1 MAEDAK
7 IRVEGQSYAEEE
19 YRQGKKPGHMAEGEK
34 KRPNILKLCR
44 HIQDLPG
51 AIVQYGD
58 PEYNGLACW
67 VSDEECAVAMTMKLR
82 KHYSVPQLVKMTK
95 MPLEKLNPILDHAAW
110 GGLLSI
116 DPEDRDLP
124 QIDGKWQV
132 GYHIPIFVPGIFEAM
147 VDNIKLVE
155 EHPIIAQ
162 SFAEYTIKR
171 IMPLAG
177 NIPTGHGVMRVVP
190 IASALEG
197 IDGVSEDEKIAH
209 YVEQA
214 EDISVAPCSCRV
226 SRRLMNEGCGHL
238 EQDMCIQF
246 NEGARDFI
254 KQGHGR
260 RISKEEA
267 YAILKKAEDNG
278 LMHEMPNI
286 DGNGKT
292 HAMCNCCGCSC
303 FSLRT
308 GEYFH
313 TATLVRSNYISHVDP
328 DKCVACGECVEV
340 CPMNALRLGERLENK
355 TEIAIEEPLHAFDH
369 QWGPDKWNPDF
380 RFNRQLVMNE
390 TGTAPCK
397 VACPAHISIE
407 GYIELAKEGRY
418 AEALE
423 LIKKKNP
430 FPAVCGRVCNKR
442 CEDACTRGT
451 IGDKTPV
458 SIDEIKKF
466 VAELDLDEDTRAI
479 PKPHHP
485 EYHDHKMAVIGGGPA
500 GLSCAYYLAQEGY
513 QVTVFEKENK
523 LGGMLTLGIPSF
535 RLEKNVVEAEIA
547 VIQAMGVEFKMGVE
561 VGKDITIADLRK
573 EGYQAFYLAIG
584 AQGGRKLGVANE
596 DAEGV
601 LSGVDFL
608 RGVNLGKG
616 QKLHGKVALMGAG
629 NVAIDVAR
637 TAVRFGAESVE
648 LYCLESRE
656 IMPAAK
662 DEIAEAEAEGVK
674 VNNGWGVK
682 EFHKDTNGKLT
693 EVVLKKCVAV
703 FDKDHK
709 FNPQYDEADTKVV
722 PCDYF
727 LAAIGQ
733 SFEWGNLLKDSK
745 VVVNRGGRAEA
756 DALTYQ
762 TAEPDIFVGGD
773 CYHGARFAIDAIAT
787 GKEGAESMHRYV
799 HPGQSLLIGRV
810 QNPYLAKY
818 ELDKNNIDVQG
829 WDNTPRQEVERVSV
843 QDKMK
848 DDRKVFSEAQLKAE
862 AKRCLKCGRTFVD
875 ETMCVGCGLCT
886 TRCKFDAIHL
896 QKRFDVHGRTYEQ
909 IAPSSVPHILARN
922 LKIVFTGKGK
932 KKRINKDDIA
942 KQENVKKET
951 IK

>member
-1 MAEDAK
+1 MAEEPK
-7 IRVEGQSYAEEE
+7 LRVEQNFAEVEYAN
-19 YRQGKKPGHMAEGEK
+19 GKKPGHMEEGAK
-34 KRPNILKLCR
+34 KRPNVLKLCR

-58 PEYNGLACW
+58 PEYNALACW
-67 VSDEECAVAMTMKLR
+67 VSDDEVKIAMTMKLR
-82 KHYSVPQLVKMTK
+82 KHYTLDQLAKNAK
-95 MPLEKLNPILDHAAW
+95 MPLDKCAEIVKHATW
-110 GGLLSI
+110 GGLIFI
-116 DPEDRDLP
+116 DTADPTFPEK
-124 QIDGKWQV
+124 DGKLQTT
-132 GYHIPIFVPGIFEAM
+132 YHVEIFVPGIMEAM
-147 VDNIKLVE
+147 CDNLELVQA
-155 EHPIIAQ
+155 HPIIAQ
-162 SFAEYTIKR
+162 SFSEYTIKR

-177 NIPTGHGVMRVVP
+177 NIPVGHGVMRVVP
-190 IASALEG
+190 ISSAVAGDPQLK
-197 IDGVSEDEKIAH
+197 EDEKIEH
-209 YVEQA
+209 YVETA
-214 EDISVAPCSCRV
+214 TDISVAPCSCRV

-246 NEGARDFI
+246 NNGARGFI
-254 KQGHGR
+254 ANGHAR
-260 RISKEEA
+260 RITKEEC
-267 YAILKKAEDNG
+267 YAIIKKAEDNG
-278 LMHEMPNI
+278 LMHEIPNI

-292 HAMCNCCGCSC
+292 HALCNCCGCSC

-328 DKCVACGECVEV
+328 EKCVACGECVEV

-355 TEIAIEEPLHAFDH
+355 NEIKIEEPLHAFDH
-369 QWGPDKWNPDF
+369 KWGPDKWNPEY
-380 RFNRQLVMNE
+380 RFNRQLIMNE

-407 GYIELAKEGRY
+407 GYIALAKEGRY

-451 IGDKTPV
+451 IGDKNPV

-466 VAELDLDEDTRAI
+466 VAQLDLDEDTRV
-479 PKPHHP
+479 KPRIQHP
-485 EYHDHKMAVIGGGPA
+485 EYHDHKMAVIGAGPA
-500 GLSCAYYLAQEGY
+500 GLSCAYYLAEMGY
-513 QVTVFEKENK
+513 DVTVFEKEEK

-535 RLEKNVVEAEIA
+535 RLEKNVVNAEIDA
-547 VIQAMGVEFKMGVE
+547 IKDLGVTFKTGVE
-561 VGKDITIADLRK
+561 VGKDVTIADLRK
-573 EGYQAFYLAIG
+573 QGYEAFYVAIG
-584 AQGGRKLGVANE
+584 AQGGRKLGVPNE
-596 DAEGV
+596 DAKGV

-616 QKLHGKVALMGAG
+616 QKLSGHVALMGAG

-637 TAVRFGAESVE
+637 TALRYGAESVD
-648 LYCLESRE
+648 LYCLESRD

-662 DEIAEAEAEGVK
+662 DEIAEAEEEGIK

-682 EFHKDTNGKLT
+682 EFHKDEKGNLT
-693 EVVLKKCVAV
+693 EVVLKKCTAV

-709 FNPQYDEADTKVV
+709 FNPQYDEANVITV
-722 PCDYF
+722 PCSYF

-733 SFEWGNLLKDSK
+733 SFEWGNLLAGTKA
-745 VVVNRGGRAEA
+745 VVGRGGRCEA
-756 DALTYQ
+756 DALTYE

-787 GKEGAESMHRYV
+787 GKEGAESMHRHV
-799 HPGQSLLIGRV
+799 HPGQSMLIGRV

-818 ELDKNNIDVQG
+818 ALDKDNIDVQG
-829 WDNTPRQEVERVSV
+829 WDNTPRQQVERVKV
-843 QDKMK
+843 KDKMA
-848 DDRKVFSEAQLKAE
+848 DDRKVFSEEQLKAE
-862 AKRCLKCGRTFVD
+862 TSRCLKCGRTFVD

-896 QKRFDVHGRTYEQ
+896 QRRFDEHGRTYEE

-922 LKIVFTGKGK
+922 LKIIFTGKGK
-932 KKRINKDDIA
+932 KKAINKDDI
-942 KQENVKKET
+942 VKNETTTKET

>member
-1 MAEDAK
+1 MAEEPK
-7 IRVEGQSYAEEE
+7 LRVEGQQFAEEK
-19 YRQGKKPGHMAEGEK
+19 YRKGKVGGHMEANEK
-34 KRPNILKLCR
+34 KRPNVLKLCR

-67 VSDEECAVAMTMKLR
+67 VTDDEVTVAMKMKVR
-82 KHYSVPQLVKMTK
+82 KSYTVQDLARLS
-95 MPLEKLNPILDHAAW
+95 KLPMDRLQKALDDGSW
-110 GGLLSI
+110 GGLFSI
-116 DPEDRDLP
+116 DPQDRHLP
-124 QIDGKWQV
+124 KVNGQWQV

-155 EHPIIAQ
+155 AHPIIAQ

-177 NIPTGHGVMRVVP
+177 NIPVGHGVMRVIP
-190 IASALEG
+190 IESAIKENP
-197 IDGVSEDEKIAH
+197 DHQVDELISH
-209 YVEQA
+209 YVDIA
-214 EDISVAPCSCRV
+214 DDISVAPCSCRV
-226 SRRLMNEGCGHL
+226 SRRLMGEGCGHL

-313 TATLVRSNYISHVDP
+313 TATLIRSNYISHVDP
-328 DKCVACGECVEV
+328 EKCVACGECVEV

-355 TEIAIEEPLHAFDH
+355 TEIKVEEPLHAFDH
-369 QWGPDKWNPDF
+369 KWGPDKWNPDF
-380 RFNRQLVMNE
+380 RFNRQLIMNE

-451 IGDKTPV
+451 IGEKKPV

-466 VAELDLDEDTRAI
+466 VAQLDLDEDTRV
-479 PKPHHP
+479 KPRIQHP

-500 GLSCAYYLAQEGY
+500 GLSCAYYLAEMGY
-513 QVTVFEKENK
+513 QVTVFEKEQK

-535 RLEKNVVEAEIA
+535 RLEKNVVEAEIEA
-547 VIQAMGVEFKMGVE
+547 IKDMGVEFKTGVE
-561 VGKDITIADLRK
+561 VGKDVTIADLRK
-573 EGYQAFYLAIG
+573 QGYQAFYVAIG
-584 AQGGRKLGVANE
+584 AQGGRKLGVPGE
-596 DAEGV
+596 DADGV
-601 LSGVDFL
+601 ISGVDFL
-608 RGVNLGKG
+608 RSVNLGKG

-637 TAVRFGAESVE
+637 TAIRYGAESVD
-648 LYCLESRE
+648 LYCLESRD

-662 DEIAEAEAEGVK
+662 DEIAEAEEEGIK
-674 VNNGWGVK
+674 INNGWGVK
-682 EFHKDTNGKLT
+682 EFHKNAEGKLT

-709 FNPQYDEADTKVV
+709 FNPQYDEAQVLTV

-733 SFEWGNLLKDSK
+733 SFEWGDLLEDTK
-745 VVVNRGGRAEA
+745 VVVNRGRAEA
-756 DALTYQ
+756 DPLTYE
-762 TAEPDIFVGGD
+762 TAEADIFVGGD

-799 HPGQSLLIGRV
+799 HPGQSMLIGRV

-829 WDNTPRQEVERVSV
+829 WDNTPRQEVKRVEV
-843 QDKMK
+843 KDKMA
-848 DDRKVFSEAQLKAE
+848 DNRQVFSEEQLKAE
-862 AKRCLKCGRTFVD
+862 TKRCLKCGRTFVD

-896 QKRFDVHGRTYEQ
+896 EKRFDEHGRMYEQ

-922 LKIVFTGKGK
+922 LKIIFTGKGK
-932 KKRINKDDIA
+932 AKAIDKDEIA
-942 KQENVKKET
+942 KREDVKKET

>member
-1 MAEDAK
+1 MADETKLRLDDQKFAEDRYKNGPKKNALP
-7 IRVEGQSYAEEE
+7 EGM
-19 YRQGKKPGHMAEGEK
+19 P
-34 KRPNILKLCR
+34 KRKNVLKLCR
-44 HIQDLPG
+44 HLQDLPG
-51 AIVQYGD
+51 VVVQYGD

-67 VSDEECAVAMTMKLR
+67 VSDDEVAVAMKMKLR
-82 KHYSVPQLVKMTK
+82 KHYTVPELMKMTK
-95 MPLEKLNPILDHAAW
+95 MSKEKIEPILDHTSWA
-110 GGLLSI
+110 GLLSI
-116 DPEDRDLP
+116 DPEDPDVPLGP
-124 QIDGKWQV
+124 DGKRQLA
-132 GYHIPIFVPGIFEAM
+132 YHIPIFVPGIFEAM

-155 EHPIIAQ
+155 AHPIIAQ

-171 IMPLAG
+171 IIPLAG
-177 NIPTGHGVMRVVP
+177 NLPVGHGVMRVIP
-190 IASALEG
+190 IASSVAGDPELK
-197 IDGVSEDEKIAH
+197 EDEKIEH

-226 SRRLMNEGCGHL
+226 SRRLMKEGCGHL

-260 RISKEEA
+260 RISKEEC

-328 DKCVACGECVEV
+328 EKCVACGECVEV
-340 CPMNALRLGERLENK
+340 CPMNALRLGERLQNK
-355 TEIAIEEPLHAFDH
+355 TEIKVAEPLHAYDH
-369 QWGPDKWNPDF
+369 AWGADKWNPNF
-380 RFNRQLVMNE
+380 RFDRQLIMNE

-418 AEALE
+418 SEALE
-423 LIKKKNP
+423 LIKHKNP

-451 IGDKTPV
+451 IGEKKPV

-466 VAELDLDEDTRAI
+466 VAQLDLDEDTRVLPRI
-479 PKPHHP
+479 QHP
-485 EYHDHKMAVIGGGPA
+485 EYHDHKMAIIGAGPA
-500 GLSCAYYLAQEGY
+500 GLSCAYYLAEMGY
-513 QVTVFEKENK
+513 SVTVFEKQQK

-535 RLEKNVVEAEIA
+535 RLEKNVVQAEIDC
-547 VIQAMGVEFKMGVE
+547 IKAMGVEFKTGVE
-561 VGKDITIADLRK
+561 VGKDVTIDDLRK
-573 EGYQAFYLAIG
+573 QGYEAFYVAIG
-584 AQGGRKLGVANE
+584 AQGGRKLGVPNE
-596 DAEGV
+596 DAKGV

-608 RGVNLGKG
+608 RGVNLGSEP
-616 QKLHGKVALMGAG
+616 KLHGKVVLMGGG

-637 TAVRFGAESVE
+637 TAKRWGADSVD
-648 LYCLESRE
+648 LYCLESRD
-656 IMPAAK
+656 IMTAAK
-662 DEIAEAEAEGVK
+662 DEIAEAEGEGITI
-674 VNNGWGVK
+674 NNSWGVK
-682 EFHKDTNGKLT
+682 EFVKNPDGSLKS
-693 EVVLKKCVAV
+693 VVLKKCTAV

-709 FNPQYDEADTKVV
+709 FNPTYDEANLQEV

-733 SFEWGNLLKDSK
+733 SFEWGDLLKGSK
-745 VVVNRGGRAEA
+745 AVVTRGRIEA
-756 DALTYQ
+756 DPLTYQ
-762 TAEPDIFVGGD
+762 TAEKDIFAGGD

-787 GKEGAESMHRYV
+787 GKEGAESMHRSV

-818 ELDKNNIDVQG
+818 ALDKDNIDVQG
-829 WDNTPRQEVERVSV
+829 WDNTPRQEVHHVEVKDPMR
-843 QDKMK
+843 
-848 DDRKVFSEAQLKAE
+848 DDRAVFSEAQLKAE
-862 AKRCLKCGRTFVD
+862 TSRCLKCGRTFVD

-896 QKRFDVHGRTYEQ
+896 QRRFDVHGRTYEQ
-909 IAPSSVPHILARN
+909 ITPSSLPHILARN
-922 LKIVFTGKGK
+922 VKILFTGKGK
-932 KKRINKDDIA
+932 KKLVNKDDIA
-942 KQENVKKET
+942 KREADKKET

>member
-1 MAEDAK
+1 MAEEPK
-7 IRVEGQSYAEEE
+7 LRVEGQNYAESK
-19 YRQGKKPGHMAEGEK
+19 YRHGKAAGHLEPGEK
-34 KRPNILKLCR
+34 KRPNVLKLCR

-67 VSDEECAVAMTMKLR
+67 VSDDEVTVAMKMKVR
-82 KHYSVPQLVKMTK
+82 KSYTTADLARLS
-95 MPLEKLNPILDHAAW
+95 KL
-110 GGLLSI
+110 
-116 DPEDRDLP
+116 PEDRLQKALDHGSWAGLFSIDTEDRNLP
-124 QIDGKWQV
+124 KIDGKWQV

-155 EHPIIAQ
+155 QYPIIAQ

-177 NIPTGHGVMRVVP
+177 NIPVGHGVMRVIP
-190 IASALEG
+190 IESSIEG
-197 IDGVSEDEKIAH
+197 NADTSEDEKISH

-214 EDISVAPCSCRV
+214 DDISVAPCSCRV
-226 SRRLMNEGCGHL
+226 SRRLMGEGCGHL

-260 RISKEEA
+260 RISKEEC
-267 YAILKKAEDNG
+267 YAILKKAEENG

-355 TEIAIEEPLHAFDH
+355 TEIKIEEPLHAFDH
-369 QWGPDKWNPDF
+369 KWGPDKWNPDF
-380 RFNRQLVMNE
+380 RFNRQLIMNE

-423 LIKKKNP
+423 LIKNKNP

-451 IGDKTPV
+451 IGEKKPV

-466 VAELDLDEDTRAI
+466 VAQLDLDPETRV
-479 PKPHHP
+479 KPRIQHP
-485 EYHDHKMAVIGGGPA
+485 EYHDHKMAVIGAGPA
-500 GLSCAYYLAQEGY
+500 GLSCAYYLAAMGY
-513 QVTVFEKENK
+513 TVTVFEKEEK

-535 RLEKNVVEAEIA
+535 RLEKDVVEAEIDA
-547 VIQAMGVEFKMGVE
+547 IKDMGVEFKTGVE
-561 VGKDITIADLRK
+561 VGKDVTIAELRK
-573 EGYQAFYLAIG
+573 QGYQAFYIAIG
-584 AQGGRKLGVANE
+584 AQGGRKLGVPGE
-596 DAEGV
+596 EAEGV
-601 LSGVDFL
+601 ISGVDFL

-616 QKLHGKVALMGAG
+616 QKLSGHVALMGAG

-637 TAVRFGAESVE
+637 TAIRFGAESVD
-648 LYCLESRE
+648 LYCLESRD

-662 DEIAEAEAEGVK
+662 DEIAEAEAEGIK
-674 VNNGWGVK
+674 INNGWGVK
-682 EFHKDTNGKLT
+682 EFHKDASGKLT

-709 FNPQYDEADTKVV
+709 FNPQYDEKQVLTV

-727 LAAIGQ
+727 LSAIGQ
-733 SFEWGNLLKDSK
+733 SFEWGDLVKDTK
-745 VVVNRGGRAEA
+745 VVVNHGRAEA
-756 DALTYQ
+756 DPLTYE

-799 HPGQSLLIGRV
+799 HPGQSMLIGRV

-818 ELDKNNIDVQG
+818 ALDKDNIDVQG
-829 WDNTPRQEVERVSV
+829 WDNTPRQEVKRIEVK
-843 QDKMK
+843 DKMK
-848 DDRKVFSEAQLKAE
+848 DDRAVFSEAQLKDE
-862 AKRCLKCGRTFVD
+862 TKRCLKCGRTFVD

-896 QKRFDVHGRTYEQ
+896 QKRFDEHGRTYEQ

-932 KKRINKDDIA
+932 AKEVNKDDIA
-942 KQENVKKET
+942 KRENDKKET

>member
-1 MAEDAK
+1 MAEEPK
-7 IRVEGQSYAEEE
+7 LRVEGQAFAEEK
-19 YRQGKKPGHMAEGEK
+19 YRQGKVGGHMEPGEK
-34 KRPNILKLCR
+34 KRPNVLKLCR

-67 VSDEECAVAMTMKLR
+67 VTDDEVTVAMKMKVR
-82 KHYSVPQLVKMTK
+82 KSYTVADLARLSKLPQDRLQKA
-95 MPLEKLNPILDHAAW
+95 LDDGSWA
-110 GGLLSI
+110 GLFSI
-116 DPEDRDLP
+116 DPEDRNLP
-124 QIDGKWQV
+124 KVDGKWQV

-155 EHPIIAQ
+155 AHPIIAQ

-177 NIPTGHGVMRVVP
+177 NIPVGHGVMRVVP
-190 IASALEG
+190 IESSIKDNPDHKEEEL
-197 IDGVSEDEKIAH
+197 ISH
-209 YVEQA
+209 YVDIA
-214 EDISVAPCSCRV
+214 DDISVAPCSCRV
-226 SRRLMNEGCGHL
+226 SRRLMGEGCGHL

-328 DKCVACGECVEV
+328 EKCVACGECVEV

-355 TEIAIEEPLHAFDH
+355 TEIKVEEPLHAFDH
-369 QWGPDKWNPDF
+369 KWGPDKWNPDF
-380 RFNRQLVMNE
+380 RFNRQLIMNE

-451 IGDKTPV
+451 IGEKKPV

-466 VAELDLDEDTRAI
+466 VAQLDLDEDTRV
-479 PKPHHP
+479 KPRIQHP

-500 GLSCAYYLAQEGY
+500 GLSCAYYLAEMGY
-513 QVTVFEKENK
+513 QVTVFEKEQK

-535 RLEKNVVEAEIA
+535 RLEKNVVEAEIEA
-547 VIQAMGVEFKMGVE
+547 IKDMGVEFKTGVE
-561 VGKDITIADLRK
+561 VGKDVTIADLRK
-573 EGYQAFYLAIG
+573 QGYQAFYVAIG
-584 AQGGRKLGVANE
+584 AQGGRKLGVPGE

-601 LSGVDFL
+601 ISGVDFL

-616 QKLHGKVALMGAG
+616 QKLHGKVTLMGAG

-637 TAVRFGAESVE
+637 TAIRYGAESVD
-648 LYCLESRE
+648 LYCLESRD

-662 DEIAEAEAEGVK
+662 DEIAEAEEEGIK
-674 VNNGWGVK
+674 INNGWGVK
-682 EFHKDTNGKLT
+682 EFHKNAEGKLT

-709 FNPQYDEADTKVV
+709 FNPQYDEAQVIAV

-733 SFEWGNLLKDSK
+733 SFEWGDLVKGTK
-745 VVVNRGGRAEA
+745 VVVNRGRAEA
-756 DALTYQ
+756 DPLTYE

-799 HPGQSLLIGRV
+799 HPGQSMLIGRV

-829 WDNTPRQEVERVSV
+829 WDNTPRQEVKRVEV
-843 QDKMK
+843 KDKMA
-848 DDRKVFSEAQLKAE
+848 DDRQVFSEEQVKAE
-862 AKRCLKCGRTFVD
+862 TKRCLKCGRTFVD

-896 QKRFDVHGRTYEQ
+896 EKRFDVGGRMYEQ

-922 LKIVFTGKGK
+922 LKIIFTGKGK
-932 KKRINKDDIA
+932 AKAINKDEIA
-942 KQENVKKET
+942 KQEDSKKET

>member
-1 MAEDAK
+1 MLLGA
-7 IRVEGQSYAEEE
+7 
-19 YRQGKKPGHMAEGEK
+19 
-34 KRPNILKLCR
+34 
-44 HIQDLPG
+44 DL
-51 AIVQYGD
+51 I
-58 PEYNGLACW
+58 
-67 VSDEECAVAMTMKLR
+67 
-82 KHYSVPQLVKMTK
+82 
-95 MPLEKLNPILDHAAW
+95 
-110 GGLLSI
+110 SI
-116 DPEDRDLP
+116 DPEDADLP
-124 QIDGKWQV
+124 LIDGKRQL
-132 GYHIPIFVPGIFEAM
+132 GYHIPIFVPGIMEAM

-177 NIPTGHGVMRVVP
+177 NLPIGHGVMRVIP
-190 IASALEG
+190 IESAITDDLKSGVAG
-197 IDGVSEDEKIAH
+197 IDESISH
-209 YVEQA
+209 YVEIA

-226 SRRLMNEGCGHL
+226 SRRLMGEGCGHL

-260 RISKEEA
+260 RISKEEC
-267 YAILKKAEDNG
+267 YAILKKAEENG

-313 TATLVRSNYISHVDP
+313 TATMVRSNYISHVDP
-328 DKCVACGECVEV
+328 EKCVACGECVEV
-340 CPMNALRLGERLENK
+340 CPMNALRLGERLQNK
-355 TEIAIEEPLHAFDH
+355 TEIKIEEPLHAYDH

-380 RFNRQLVMNE
+380 RFNRQLIMNE

-466 VAELDLDEDTRAI
+466 VAQLDLDEDTRV
-479 PKPHHP
+479 KPRIQHP
-485 EYHDHKMAVIGGGPA
+485 EYHDHKMAVIGAGPA
-500 GLSCAYYLAQEGY
+500 GLSCAFYLAEMGY
-513 QVTVFEKENK
+513 SVTVFEKEEK

-535 RLEKNVVEAEIA
+535 RLEKDVVNAEIDA
-547 VIQAMGVEFKMGVE
+547 IKDLGVEFKTGVE
-561 VGKDITIADLRK
+561 VGKDVTIADLRK
-573 EGYQAFYLAIG
+573 QGYQAFYVAIG
-584 AQGGRKLGVANE
+584 AQGGRKLGVPNE

-601 LSGVDFL
+601 ISGVDFL
-608 RGVNLGKG
+608 RAVNLGKG
-616 QKLHGKVALMGAG
+616 QKLHGHVALMGAG

-637 TAVRFGAESVE
+637 TAIRCGAESVD

-662 DEIAEAEAEGVK
+662 DEIAEAEQEGIK
-674 VNNGWGVK
+674 INNGWGVK
-682 EFHKDTNGKLT
+682 EFHKDAEGKLS
-693 EVVLKKCVAV
+693 EAVLKKCVAV

-709 FNPQYDEADTKVV
+709 FNPQYDEAQLITV

-733 SFEWGNLLKDSK
+733 SFEWGHLLDGTAA
-745 VVVNRGGRAEA
+745 VVSRGRLEA
-756 DALTYQ
+756 DPLTYQ
-762 TAEPDIFVGGD
+762 TAEKDIFVGGD

-787 GKEGAESMHRYV
+787 GKEGAESMHRSV
-799 HPGQSLLIGRV
+799 HPGQSLLVGRV

-829 WDNTPRQEVERVSV
+829 WDNTPRQEVKRVEV
-843 QDKMK
+843 QDKMR
-848 DDRKVFSEAQLKAE
+848 DDRLVFNEEQLKAE
-862 AKRCLKCGRTFVD
+862 TARCLKCGRTFVD

-896 QKRFDVHGRTYEQ
+896 QRRSDVHGRTYEE

-922 LKIVFTGKGK
+922 LKIIFTGKGK
-932 KKRINKDDIA
+932 KKLVNKDDIA
-942 KQENVKKET
+942 KMESVKKET